1 MRLRS
6 ACAVL
11 ALCFSFAAPGIA
23 APLQPTSN
31 WDLDYGDTQCTAGR
45 TFGPADNSVVLGIVP
60 SLDSQTY
67 KLIVS
72 VERPGPRFAQQ
83 TEGSVSWGAQTIKA
97 RVLHFGKVGLK
108 LSAYQARI
116 PAADVERMRQATT
129 IELRSGTGENYQF
142 AVTGMSALVD
152 ALHKCS
158 ADLRQYW
165 NTAPAV
171 IASMKKGAAGDI
183 EDAFVSGFY
192 PPESLV
198 RGQHGTVQFE
208 LMIDEK
214 GTVAGCDVRRDSGIA
229 QVDAE
234 ACDILHAK
242 AKFSP
247 AIDATG
253 KPVRSVVLSPPFTWT
268 LGTPPPSS
276 GTFLSGKPLSL

>member
-11 ALCFSFAAPGIA
+11 AFCSLLAAPANA

-31 WDLDYGDTQCTAGR
+31 WDLDYGDAQCTAGR
-45 TFGPADNSVVLGIVP
+45 TFGSAGNSVVLGIVP
-60 SLDSQTY
+60 SLDSQSY

-72 VERPGPRFAQQ
+72 VERAGPRFAQEA
-83 TEGSVSWGAQTIKA
+83 EGSVSWGTETVRA
-97 RVLHFGKVGLK
+97 RVLHFGKTGLK
-108 LSAYQARI
+108 LSAYQAPL

-129 IELRSGTGENYQF
+129 IELRSGGGENFQF
-142 AVTGMSALVD
+142 AVSGMSALMD

-165 NTAPAV
+165 NTGPAV
-171 IASMKKGAAGDI
+171 VQSMKKGPAGDI

-198 RGQHGTVQFE
+198 KGQHGTVQFE

-214 GTVAGCDVRRDSGIA
+214 GTVAGCDVHRPTGIA
-229 QVDAE
+229 EVDAD

-247 AIDATG
+247 ALDANG
-253 KPVRSVVLSPPFTWT
+253 KPVRSVVLSPAFKWT